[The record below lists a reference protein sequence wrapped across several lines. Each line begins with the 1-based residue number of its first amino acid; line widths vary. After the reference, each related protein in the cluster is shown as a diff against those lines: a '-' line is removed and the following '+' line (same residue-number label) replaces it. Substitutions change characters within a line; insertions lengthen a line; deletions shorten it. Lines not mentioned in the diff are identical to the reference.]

1 MAYMKVR
8 VKRENVDP
16 IRWGRDVQTI
26 SATGMRKLA
35 DDLRDKMR
43 DAYERSIHQTEYG
56 TVATGAPSLS
66 NFIVTSPKWSPTG
79 IYTVGAKEGKYHG
92 KTYDEVFRY
101 MDEGTGQY
109 NNGKSHWAFELPGDR
124 KGASE
129 NGVWVT
135 TGQEPKHFITG
146 PAERSLMSFQR
157 ESDVIFGPP
166 LAAYFIKGGKY

>member
-1 MAYMKVR
+1 MMYTRVR

-66 NFIVTSPKWSPTG
+66 NFIVTSPKWSPAG
-79 IYTVGAKEGKYHG
+79 IYTVGAKEGKFHG

-101 MDEGTGQY
+101 MDEGTGIY
-109 NNGKSHWAFELPGDR
+109 RGGNELWAFPLWSDR
-124 KGASE
+124 AAASP
-129 NGVWVT
+129 NGYWVT
-135 TGQEPKHFITG
+135 QGQPSKKFISG
-146 PAERSLMSFQR
+146 PAKAQMGTFQR
-157 ESDVIFGPP
+157 DSMGIFAP
-166 LAAYFIKGGKY
+166 AINAYFMKGGIL